1 VTYLIVGLDRHTLA
15 PWHEHVRARDLTTAT
30 RVAHARAHASGID
43 LVLAAVIG
51 PGSSVLS
58 S

>member
-1 VTYLIVGLDRHTLA
+1 MTYLIVGLDRHTFA
-15 PWHEHVRARDLTTAT
+15 PWHEHVRARDVRTAT

-51 PGSSVLS
+51 PGSSVLAA
-58 S
+58 